1 MRFYIAS
8 GLKNS
13 SLVSELIS
21 FLEARGHI
29 CTYDWTEHNDVRS
42 EGEARM
48 NEVSFSEA
56 SAVKDAELFIA
67 LLPGGNGTHTELG
80 IALATRV
87 NKRIMLW
94 SDTGDEFVAGDNT
107 CVFYFHPAVER
118 IVSSF
123 DELTKSLEDLY

>member
-29 CTYDWTEHNDVRS
+29 CTYDWTENNDVRS

-67 LLPGGNGTHTELG
+67 LMRQGDTYRARYRTGHARQQAHN
-80 IALATRV
+80 ALVRH
-87 NKRIMLW
+87 R
-94 SDTGDEFVAGDNT
+94 
-107 CVFYFHPAVER
+107 R
-118 IVSSF
+118 
-123 DELTKSLEDLY
+123 